1 MAAAVPGAGWAK
13 QLLLREEEDA
23 TAARE
28 GDVSSRLQ
36 QLQLLRER
44 QSSVA
49 AQAAD
54 QTMAHYNRILH
65 EYIVRAY
72 DRADR
77 GELWRKGASAADRLR
92 ALQGAIK
99 DELLRAGLRR
109 SLVATWSLYNSNL
122 FNAAALRRD
131 AGREA
136 ADTPVLVTL
145 NCAPVDDGGS
155 NISAS
160 SWTPDYA
167 RLSVDGVAVEA
178 RVRDA

>member
-13 QLLLREEEDA
+13 QLLLREEQDA

-28 GDVSSRLQ
+28 GDVTSRLQ

-92 ALQGAIK
+92 ALQARSKTSSCGRGSGAASS
-99 DELLRAGLRR
+99 RRGRSTTATSSTRRHCGATPAATPPTRR
-109 SLVATWSLYNSNL
+109 SW
-122 FNAAALRRD
+122 
-131 AGREA
+131 
-136 ADTPVLVTL
+136 
-145 NCAPVDDGGS
+145 
-155 NISAS
+155 
-160 SWTPDYA
+160 
-167 RLSVDGVAVEA
+167 
-178 RVRDA
+178 

>member
-13 QLLLREEEDA
+13 QLLLREEQDA

-28 GDVSSRLQ
+28 GDVTSRLQ

-77 GELWRKGASAADRLR
+77 GELWRKGASAADRLPPN
-92 ALQGAIK
+92 I
-99 DELLRAGLRR
+99 ELATEHVIRR
-109 SLVATWSLYNSNL
+109 WLSNT
-122 FNAAALRRD
+122 N
-131 AGREA
+131 
-136 ADTPVLVTL
+136 
-145 NCAPVDDGGS
+145 
-155 NISAS
+155 
-160 SWTPDYA
+160 
-167 RLSVDGVAVEA
+167 
-178 RVRDA
+178 

>member
-28 GDVSSRLQ
+28 GLQ
-36 QLQLLRER
+36 RLQLLRER

-77 GELWRKGASAADRLR
+77 GEL
-92 ALQGAIK
+92 
-99 DELLRAGLRR
+99 
-109 SLVATWSLYNSNL
+109 
-122 FNAAALRRD
+122 
-131 AGREA
+131 
-136 ADTPVLVTL
+136 
-145 NCAPVDDGGS
+145 
-155 NISAS
+155 
-160 SWTPDYA
+160 
-167 RLSVDGVAVEA
+167 
-178 RVRDA
+178 